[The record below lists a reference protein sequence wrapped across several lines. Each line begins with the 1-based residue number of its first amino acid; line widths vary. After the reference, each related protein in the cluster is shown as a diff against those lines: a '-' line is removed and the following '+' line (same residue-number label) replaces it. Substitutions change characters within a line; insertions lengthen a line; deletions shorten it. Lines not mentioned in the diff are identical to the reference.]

1 MNRSFRNRIIFVIVA
16 AVLIVTGCAGL
27 IAQRAMT
34 QSVSQTAGTPVVMA
48 TAAAIAV
55 TPDPAGVVEA
65 APVDTP
71 AVAGAPGDAWAQQQ
85 AFIDVYA
92 KVNPAV
98 VHIGLQSGQ
107 GSGFVYD
114 EAGHIV
120 TNNHV
125 VAAGGPIL
133 VAFADGSQKEARLV
147 GTDPDSDLAVIQV
160 EAAPGELTA
169 ASLADSEALQ
179 VGQIVVAIGNPF
191 GLEGSMT
198 TGIIS
203 GLGRLLPGAAGPNG
217 ARYNIPDVIQTDAAI
232 NPGNSGGPLLD
243 LNGNVIGVNSAI
255 ESPVRASAGIGYAV
269 PSNIVRV
276 VVPQLIE
283 NGHVAHPWLGISGTT
298 LTAALAQQLGLDG
311 SQGGVLLTDVTN
323 GSPAAAA
330 GLLGVNSGTGGNGDI
345 ITAIDGQPIGSFDQL
360 LSYIVQHTR
369 AGQIINLDVLRN
381 GQVQTVSLTLQ
392 ARPASG

>member
-1 MNRSFRNRIIFVIVA
+1 MNHSFRNRFVLAILA
-16 AVLIVTGCAGL
+16 AVMVLTGCAGL
-27 IAQRAMT
+27 AAQEAMT
-34 QSVSQTAGTPVVMA
+34 QPVSQTADTAAVVATATTPV
-48 TAAAIAV
+48 TA
-55 TPDPAGVVEA
+55 DVVQA
-65 APVDTP
+65 APVEAP
-71 AVAGAPGDAWAQQQ
+71 AVVGAPGDVLAQQQ

-92 KVNPAV
+92 KANPAV

-114 EAGHIV
+114 QAGYIV

-133 VAFADGSQKEARLV
+133 VAFADGSEKEARLV

-160 EAAPGELTA
+160 EALPGELTA

-203 GLGRLLPGAAGPNG
+203 GLGRLLPSAVGPNG
-217 ARYNIPDVIQTDAAI
+217 VRYNIPDVIQTDAAI

-243 LNGNVIGVNSAI
+243 ISGRVIGVNSAI
-255 ESPVRASAGIGYAV
+255 ESPVRASSGIGYAV

-283 NGHVAHPWLGISGTT
+283 NGYVAHPWLGISGTT
-298 LTAALAQQLGLDG
+298 LTAAIAQELGLDVN
-311 SQGGVLLTDVTN
+311 QRGVLVAAVTD
-323 GSPAAAA
+323 GGPAAVA
-330 GLLGVNSGTGGNGDI
+330 GLAGVNPDSGRSGDV
-345 ITAIDGQPIGSFDQL
+345 ITAIDGQPVEGFDQL

-369 AGQIINLDVLRN
+369 AGQLVNLNVLRN
-381 GQVQTVSLTLQ
+381 GQVQTVPLTLQ

>member
-1 MNRSFRNRIIFVIVA
+1 MNRSFRNRMVLVILA
-16 AVLIVTGCAGL
+16 AVMILTGCAGRVGQEA
-27 IAQRAMT
+27 ITKR
-34 QSVSQTAGTPVVMA
+34 VSQTADNPVFVATATTMAITPVPADVA
-48 TAAAIAV
+48 EVAPVEAPAAA
-55 TPDPAGVVEA
+55 PADV
-65 APVDTP
+65 
-71 AVAGAPGDAWAQQQ
+71 WAQQQ
-85 AFIDVYA
+85 AFIDVYDRT
-92 KVNPAV
+92 NPAV
-98 VHIGLQSGQ
+98 VHIALQSGQ

-114 EAGHIV
+114 EGGYIV

-133 VAFADGSQKEARLV
+133 VAFADGSEKEARLV

-160 EAAPGELTA
+160 EAAPGELSTV
-169 ASLADSEALQ
+169 SLADSEALQ

-203 GLGRLLPGAAGPNG
+203 GLGRLLPSAAGPNG
-217 ARYNIPDVIQTDAAI
+217 VRYNIPDVIQTDAAI

-243 LNGNVIGVNSAI
+243 LNGQVIGVNSAI
-255 ESPVRASAGIGYAV
+255 ESPVRASSGIGYAV

-283 NGHVAHPWLGISGTT
+283 NGYVAHPWLGISGTT
-298 LTAALAQQLGLDG
+298 LTAVVAQQLGLDVNQRG
-311 SQGGVLLTDVTN
+311 VVIAAVMDGG
-323 GSPAAAA
+323 PAAAA
-330 GLLGVNSGTGGNGDI
+330 GLVGVNPDTGGSGDI
-345 ITAIDGQPIGSFDQL
+345 ITAINGQPVEGFDQL

-369 AGQIINLDVLRN
+369 AGQIVNLDVLRN
-381 GQVQTVSLTLQ
+381 GLVQTVPLTLQ